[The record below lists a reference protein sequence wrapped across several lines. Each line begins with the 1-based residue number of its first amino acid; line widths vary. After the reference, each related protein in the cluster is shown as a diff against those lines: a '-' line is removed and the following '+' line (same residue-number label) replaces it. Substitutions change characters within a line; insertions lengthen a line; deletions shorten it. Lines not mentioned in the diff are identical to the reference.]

1 MLPNSVDKM
10 LKIFIFNFR
19 PFLFHFNIISL
30 IMSLQILE
38 KLFLSN
44 ILRSYIPEYDHGIV
58 QSVQGYPSVF
68 WLHDLVVKSIYLC
81 EELCLSTKEII
92 QRFKGVM
99 EGNSSQFK
107 KLYRRPFIIVLNI
120 LSIFILV
127 LYYRF
132 YSRHNCFL

>member
-38 KLFLSN
+38 RLFLSN

-58 QSVQGYPSVF
+58 QSVQGYPSDF
-68 WLHDLVVKSIYLC
+68 WLHDLVVKFIYLC
-81 EELCLSTKEII
+81 EELCLSTKLFNGLRELW
-92 QRFKGVM
+92 RVTVH
-99 EGNSSQFK
+99 NSRSFTED
-107 KLYRRPFIIVLNI
+107 
-120 LSIFILV
+120 LSLLF
-127 LYYRF
+127 
-132 YSRHNCFL
+132 